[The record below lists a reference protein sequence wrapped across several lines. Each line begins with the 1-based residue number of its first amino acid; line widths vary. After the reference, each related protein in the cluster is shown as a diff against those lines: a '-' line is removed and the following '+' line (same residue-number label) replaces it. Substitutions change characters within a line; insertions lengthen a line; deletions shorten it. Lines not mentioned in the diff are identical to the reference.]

1 MLPLQSIAMGL
12 LVVALSAPA
21 GGYDVLADP
30 LGWVLVLLGVARV
43 PEGRGLLLALAGLA
57 LVVAT
62 VLWFPA
68 VRQPLVGGDPALT
81 WGANLPQLAFTAA
94 LLWRL
99 RADARAG
106 GDVRAANWL
115 RTTLVAVVVIGLAPA
130 VVFGG
135 GQGDTASLAAAT
147 YIAAGFAIVLVIVLL
162 FAYARREWAPSAR
175 GARA

>member
-43 PEGRGLLLALAGLA
+43 PEGRGPLLALAGIA

-62 VLWFPA
+62 ALWFPA
-68 VRQPLVGGDPALT
+68 VREPLVGGDPALT

-99 RADARAG
+99 RADARAS
-106 GDVRAANWL
+106 GDVRAMNWL
-115 RTTLVAVVVIGLAPA
+115 RTALVAVVVIGLAPA

-135 GQGDTASLAAAT
+135 GVASLAAAT
-147 YIAAGFAIVLVIVLL
+147 YVAAGFAIVLVIVLL
-162 FAYARREWAPSAR
+162 FAYARRSWAPSVR
-175 GARA
+175 TG

>member
-30 LGWVLVLLGVARV
+30 LGWLLVLLGVGRA
-43 PEGRGLLLALAGLA
+43 PEGRGLLTGLAGLA

-62 VLWFPA
+62 ALWFPA
-68 VRQPLVGGDPALT
+68 VREPLVGGDPALT
-81 WGANLPQLAFTAA
+81 WGANLPQLAFTAT

-99 RADARAG
+99 RAEARGG
-106 GDVRAANWL
+106 GDLRAANWL
-115 RTTLVAVVVIGLAPA
+115 RTALVAVVVIGLAPA

-135 GQGDTASLAAAT
+135 GVASLAGAT

-162 FAYARREWAPSAR
+162 FAYAKREWAPRPR
-175 GARA
+175 GA